1 MNKLDGEVM
10 RVLHVTESH
19 AVSDGGVTTV
29 VNDLTERLF
38 LEGVY
43 SVVVAATDKD
53 EPVPEG
59 VGFIKMGEC
68 CNQLP
73 ALWSSD
79 LKHKIQY
86 VIQKYNI
93 NMVHIHG
100 VWMPLQVVAAR
111 VAKELS
117 LPFIVTAHGM
127 LEPWLWKGKGLLGYL
142 KKKLYFHLIT
152 YPAFQKAAYIHA
164 ITPDEGKSLK
174 QLFPKNHQIVIPNAI
189 DLYQAESKQ
198 EKRLEKIIFFIGRLN
213 PVKGVDILL
222 QAFAESSLLNEWKLI
237 IAGPAEVLEY
247 KQELEAYIKKHG
259 LDNRVKL
266 IGAVYDEDKESW
278 YKKAWVTVVPS
289 YSEVIGMVNLE
300 AAMFECPTI
309 TTRETGLFNW
319 EDGGGLLISPN
330 KESLGNALSIA
341 ASWRLEERHTR
352 GKLSYQLVEKCYS
365 WASVVKKWS
374 NIYTNL
380 R

>member
-1 MNKLDGEVM
+1 MNDV
-10 RVLHVTESH
+10 RILHVTESH
-19 AVSDGGVTTV
+19 TKADGGVTTV
-29 VNDLTERLF
+29 VNDLTKHLTQESLYNM
-38 LEGVY
+38 VM
-43 SVVVAATDKD
+43 AATDKE

-59 VGFIKMGEC
+59 VGFIHMGIN
-68 CNQLP
+68 CNSLS
-73 ALWSSD
+73 ALWSSS
-79 LKHKIQY
+79 LKRDVKKI
-86 VIQKYNI
+86 IQENNI
-93 NMVHIHG
+93 NVVHIHC
-100 VWMPLQVVAAR
+100 VWMPLQIIAAR
-111 VAKELS
+111 VANEINT
-117 LPFIVTAHGM
+117 PFIITSHGM

-174 QLFPKNHQIVIPNAI
+174 QLFPKNHQVVIPNAI

-222 QAFAESSLLNEWKLI
+222 QAFAESSLPNEWKLI
-237 IAGPAEVLEY
+237 IAGPAEVPEY
-247 KQELEAYIKKHG
+247 KQELEAYIKEHS
-259 LDNRVKL
+259 LENRVEL
-266 IGAVYDEDKESW
+266 IGAVYGENKENW
-278 YKKAWVTVVPS
+278 YGKAWVTVVPS
-289 YSEVIGMVNLE
+289 YSEVVGMVNLE

-341 ASWRLEERHTR
+341 VSWCLEERHAR
-352 GKLSYQLVEKCYS
+352 GKLSYNLVEKCYS